1 MSRKKK
7 IPVPKKRIT
16 IDNNTIKEI
25 HSAFPPQESVSG
37 KNYKATLD
45 YITTE
50 IEFYEEKAVKE
61 LIKKHGF
68 APIGFYDLLRV
79 EMATANGYGL
89 CKSNEEL
96 KIFLFTL
103 NVKYNIDEETVNKY
117 IDILT
122 EYNLLLSIKD
132 EETGEEYYTTLQSIF
147 NYEYRLYYRY
157 ENREKQRNYRK
168 KEKDKT
174 DSEETKPET
183 TATKSDRN
191 NDFPFF
197 DDNSNEFS
205 DFEFGDLPFDV

>member
-1 MSRKKK
+1 
-7 IPVPKKRIT
+7 
-16 IDNNTIKEI
+16 
-25 HSAFPPQESVSG
+25 
-37 KNYKATLD
+37 
-45 YITTE
+45 
-50 IEFYEEKAVKE
+50 
-61 LIKKHGF
+61 
-68 APIGFYDLLRV
+68 
-79 EMATANGYGL
+79 MATSNGYGL
-89 CKSNEEL
+89 CKSKEEL

-168 KEKDKT
+168 KEKDKI

-183 TATKSDRN
+183 TATKSDKN

-197 DDNSNEFS
+197 DDNSNDFS

>member
-1 MSRKKK
+1 
-7 IPVPKKRIT
+7 
-16 IDNNTIKEI
+16 
-25 HSAFPPQESVSG
+25 
-37 KNYKATLD
+37 
-45 YITTE
+45 
-50 IEFYEEKAVKE
+50 
-61 LIKKHGF
+61 
-68 APIGFYDLLRV
+68 
-79 EMATANGYGL
+79 MATSNGYGL
-89 CKSNEEL
+89 CKSKEEL

-174 DSEETKPET
+174 DSEETKPEI
-183 TATKSDRN
+183 TATKSDKN

-197 DDNSNEFS
+197 DNNSNGFS
-205 DFEFGDLPFDV
+205 DFEFGDLPFYV